1 MDFDELKKSLDHTD
15 DLTHERVIGDLLA
28 DMRARGVAVAEPSD
42 PLHDN
47 DFIRALLTTYSIRPQ
62 TDWLTDAA

>member
-1 MDFDELKKSLDHTD
+1 M
-15 DLTHERVIGDLLA
+15 IGALLA